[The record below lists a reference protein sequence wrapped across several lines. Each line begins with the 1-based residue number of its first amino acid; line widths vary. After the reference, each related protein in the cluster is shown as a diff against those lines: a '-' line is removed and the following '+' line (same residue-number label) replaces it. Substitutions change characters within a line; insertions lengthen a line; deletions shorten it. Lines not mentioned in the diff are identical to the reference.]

1 MTLQAGNCWFRASF
15 ETRKQILFSKLLLD
29 IASILRGITLK
40 KSSFFLY
47 HRTKFSPTESFTI
60 FVLYPRVSQ
69 FATPFGNFRQKLC
82 LLNIFL
88 KAFYAFSFASIFR
101 VILFRYIGIKIWR
114 NLYFSARIRNLEL
127 FKNKLYH
134 YQMTFDLSK
143 NFQNSSNN
151 ITFHFFEEIFWIWLL
166 CTYVG
171 ARNGRHFL
179 ESCNNCTCWL

>member
-151 ITFHFFEEIFWIWLL
+151 ITFHFFEEIF
-166 CTYVG
+166 
-171 ARNGRHFL
+171 
-179 ESCNNCTCWL
+179 